1 MRVLLLIVA
10 SLFATPAVM
19 AQNEPEYRIE
29 VGAGL
34 GGVAYSG
41 DFSGGQIA
49 SVNSRSIF
57 TMLQERFCASYCVCP
72 AFAARTP
79 SE

>member
-10 SLFATPAVM
+10 SLFTTPAVM

-41 DFSGGQIA
+41 DFSGGFFKGIQPWMA
-49 SVNSRSIF
+49 
-57 TMLQERFCASYCVCP
+57 LQ
-72 AFAARTP
+72 P
-79 SE
+79 SDGLRL